1 MKNPTPKA
9 DQLRALRVA
18 AAEAEERMKQRAIE
32 KREKKAAKR
41 NAKRK

>member
-1 MKNPTPKA
+1 MNKPTPKS

-18 AAEAEERMKQRAIE
+18 AAEAEERMAKKATE

-41 NAKRK
+41 KVRR